1 MKPEAVGAF
10 AVAAIE
16 RGELRRGITG
26 DRNYGDRNYGD
37 RNYVESLLDG
47 HKTCTWSAR
56 AAGASFGT
64 GADRA
69 GIAPMRLGNTGE
81 PTLHAIW

>member
-26 DRNYGDRNYGD
+26 DRNYGDRNY
-37 RNYVESLLDG
+37 VESLLDG
-47 HKTCTWSAR
+47 HKTGTWSAR

-81 PTLHAIW
+81 PTIHAIW